1 MDKIEK
7 GNDQNDETFINKG
20 EKETVVKLDTVGE
33 EPEEPEEEVVYAV
46 VRRTSEPPGFLE
58 KRLNT
63 LSTNHRKKSFIKEN

>member
-20 EKETVVKLDTVGE
+20 EKETVVKLDTVE
-33 EPEEPEEEVVYAV
+33 EEPEEEVVYAV

>member
-20 EKETVVKLDTVGE
+20 EKETVVKLDTV
-33 EPEEPEEEVVYAV
+33 EEPEEEVVYAV